1 MRLFRSHPASPAA
14 SSIISSCG
22 IRVNNLRTRCQA
34 SRPGLVGMQ
43 LIGVGSSAPA
53 TIVSND
59 DLAKLVDT
67 NDEWI
72 ATRTGIKRR
81 HVLAK
86 GEKLS
91 DLAKEASSKALE
103 MAGLRADEI
112 DLILYAT
119 SSPDDLFGG
128 ACQVGEAMHVP
139 AVSSAPV
146 NQ

>member
-1 MRLFRSHPASPAA
+1 
-14 SSIISSCG
+14 
-22 IRVNNLRTRCQA
+22 
-34 SRPGLVGMQ
+34 MQ
-43 LIGVGSSAPA
+43 LIGVGSSAPS

-72 ATRTGIKRR
+72 ASRTGIKRR

-91 DLAKEASSKALE
+91 DLAQKASSNALE

-128 ACQVGEAMHVP
+128 ACQVRPSM
-139 AVSSAPV
+139 
-146 NQ
+146 Q